1 MQLAVSRPVRPGS
14 GADSHT
20 DSNTPATIHT
30 CSIDSPLGRVL
41 LAARGQRL
49 CGLWFDGQKHQPDG
63 RGWQRDAKHP
73 VLARTTEQLQ
83 HYFRSA
89 PGQRAAPARF
99 DMPLDLSSGT
109 AFQQAVWQA
118 LLDIPAGSTV
128 SYSDLAQ
135 RIGRPQSV
143 RAVAAA
149 VGRNPI
155 SIIVPCHRVVG
166 RDGSLTGYA
175 GGIERKAALLAHEG
189 AGPGARGAV
198 R

>member
-1 MQLAVSRPVRPGS
+1 MQLAVSRPARSVS
-14 GADSHT
+14 GADST
-20 DSNTPATIHT
+20 TQATLLT
-30 CSIDSPLGRVL
+30 CTISSRLGPIV

-49 CGLWFDGQKHQPDG
+49 CGLWFDGQKHQPDA
-63 RGWQRDAKHP
+63 RGWQRDAQHP
-73 VLARTTEQLQ
+73 VLARTAEQLQ
-83 HYFRSA
+83 RYFGSA
-89 PGQRAAPARF
+89 SGQRSSPARF
-99 DMPLDLSSGT
+99 DVALDLSSGT

-118 LLDIPAGSTV
+118 LLDIPVGSTV

-189 AGPGARGAV
+189 AR
-198 R
+198 